1 MAKYLF
7 TGFVLCMDIRS
18 TISKPV
24 SFKGYDARPLKA
36 VVMTVCDSPKSFEI
50 VKQVSN
56 IGEKDGFD
64 VYFTNKTNRLYK
76 NLELIKNFFKPVNT
90 VRNYMKWAQ
99 DEAVVTPKNKIIA
112 DSFNAQTGISKRIST
127 ITKGKVEESGCFI
140 EGGNLFFVK
149 NGKNNE
155 LFVGEN
161 ELSCI
166 SKDTLKD
173 VYGVSKVISIPQ
185 ADYHLDLFI
194 RPLKDKKVLVAD
206 DELTIKFI
214 KNGINLIAKYKLRVK
229 GDFEKLREA
238 DNVSANLK
246 KLLKEFQSEIK
257 NTQNPMAD
265 DIAKCLQENGYVP
278 IRIPG
283 RIYYKIPNHKK
294 DDLVHYMNYINALVH
309 EKSDGSLTYIT
320 NKSALNEKCGI
331 SPEFAKMVGFDFEQI
346 LIKSLEPYIKKED
359 IHFVSGTDN
368 KIADLLE
375 KESGGIHCLCNE
387 IPKEIFE

>member
-7 TGFVLCMDIRS
+7 TGFVLCMDIS
-18 TISKPV
+18 FTTTKPV

-56 IGEKDGFD
+56 IGKKDGFD
-64 VYFTNKTNRLYK
+64 VYFTNKTNRLFK
-76 NLELIKNFFKPVNT
+76 NLELIKKFFEPLNKT
-90 VRNYMKWAQ
+90 GGFMKWAQ
-99 DEAVVTPKNKIIA
+99 DEAVVTPKNKIIT
-112 DSFNAQTGISKRIST
+112 DSFNAQVGIPKRISA
-127 ITKGKVEESGCFI
+127 ITKGKLEESDCFV

-149 NGKNNE
+149 NGKNND

-161 ELSCI
+161 ELNCT
-166 SKDTLKD
+166 SKEMLKS
-173 VYGVSKVISIPQ
+173 VYEVSKVISIPQ

-206 DELTIKFI
+206 DKLTIKFI
-214 KNGINLIAKYKLRVK
+214 KKGINLIEKYKLRVE
-229 GDFEKLREA
+229 DDLEKLKEA
-238 DNVSANLK
+238 DDVIEKLK
-246 KLLKEFQSEIK
+246 KLLKEFQSEVK

-265 DIAKCLQENGYVP
+265 DIAKCLQENGYIP

-283 RIYYKIPNHKK
+283 RIYYRIPNSQR
-294 DDLVHYMNYINALVH
+294 DDLVHYMNYMNALVH

-331 SPEFAKMVGFDFEQI
+331 SPEFAKTVGFDFEQI
-346 LIKSLEPYIKKED
+346 LVKSLEPYIKKED

-368 KIADLLE
+368 KIAELLE
-375 KESGGIHCLCNE
+375 KESGGVHCLCNE
-387 IPKEIFE
+387 IPREILG